1 MRRAPWFPA
10 LLLSSLAGA
19 AGADWPAAA
28 ATDNTVSPEQQQ
40 YETKLR
46 ALNWIKGPANA
57 PVPGNS
63 TLVIPEGY
71 VFLDAANTDKFNE
84 LNENIPDH
92 REVLVAPRDLH
103 WSAYLSFDDGGY
115 VKDNEKIDAPAL
127 LKTLKQDVEDSNS
140 ARQARGWKV
149 MHLVDWAAPPSYNR
163 DTRQLEWAILLQTG
177 ERRNANYLT
186 KILGRRGHTT
196 VVLAGSLDD
205 LAADEADLASVLHGY
220 RFNAGETYAD
230 WRPGDKVAEYGLAA
244 LILGGAAA
252 VATKKGFWA
261 VLAGFFAAA
270 WKLIAAA
277 VVGAGAWLRS
287 LFKKKA

>member
-1 MRRAPWFPA
+1 MQRSFCFLA
-10 LLLSSLAGA
+10 LLLSAQAGA
-19 AGADWPAAA
+19 AADTP
-28 ATDNTVSPEQQQ
+28 SPEQQQ
-40 YETKLR
+40 YEARLQ
-46 ALNWIKGPANA
+46 ALKWIKGPATA

-63 TLVIPEGY
+63 SLVIPEGY
-71 VFLDAANTDKFNE
+71 VFLDTANTDKFDE

-92 REVLVAPRDLH
+92 REVMVAPSDLH

-115 VKDNEKIDAPAL
+115 VKDNEKIDAPEL
-127 LKTLKQDVEDSNS
+127 LKTLKQNVEDGNA
-140 ARQARGWKV
+140 ARQARGWTV
-149 MHLVDWAAPPSYNR
+149 MHLIDWAAPPSYNR
-163 DTRQLEWAILLQTG
+163 DTRRLEWAILLQTG
-177 ERRNANYLT
+177 NRRNGNYLT

-196 VVLAGSLDD
+196 VVLAGNTDD
-205 LAADEADLASVLHGY
+205 LAVDETALNSVLRGY
-220 RFNAGETYAD
+220 SFNAGETYAD
-230 WRPGDKVAEYGLAA
+230 WRQGDKVAEYGLAA

-277 VVGAGAWLRS
+277 AVAAGAWLRS